1 MLISSNPNRYVW
13 FSQES
18 CSARE
23 SARLA
28 EARLGEAER
37 EAAEMQDFLAAE
49 TGALSDSLRD
59 AETELARVNADLE
72 RRYVLLLIS

>member
-1 MLISSNPNRYVW
+1 MYY
-13 FSQES
+13 QEA

-23 SARLA
+23 AARLA

-37 EAAEMQDFLAAE
+37 EAAEMHDFLAAE

-59 AETELARVNADLE
+59 AEAELARVNVDLD
-72 RRYVLLLIS
+72 RR